1 MVKYIKIELLSLA
14 MILLMLAISYLVKVK
29 NETATY
35 NTFSKE
41 IEIFDSI
48 TKEVN
53 GTDVTS
59 LLYSD
64 YSVRQKGD
72 LVLTKVK
79 YRGNSAKELTAE
91 SGHTINKMFYLDK
104 NVNLLQE
111 NGYRYKAE
119 HALYD
124 QNINFFYV
132 TSPFTGYIND
142 SVIKGSNLKYD
153 VDNKIATA
161 HNINAVF
168 YTGKER

>member
-1 MVKYIKIELLSLA
+1 MLKYIKIELLSLV
-14 MILLMLAISYLVKVK
+14 MILLMLSISYLVKVK
-29 NETATY
+29 NETAKY
-35 NTFSKE
+35 HTFSKE
-41 IEIFDSI
+41 IEVFDSV

-53 GTDVTS
+53 ATNVTS

-64 YSVRQKGD
+64 YTVRQKGD
-72 LVLTKVK
+72 LILTKIK
-79 YRGNSAKELTAE
+79 YKGNSAKELTAE
-91 SGHTINKMFYLDK
+91 SGHTVDKMFYLDK

-119 HALYD
+119 HAVYD

-142 SVIKGSNLKYD
+142 SIIKGSNLKYD

-161 HNINAVF
+161 HNIDAVF
-168 YTGKER
+168 YTRKER

>member
-41 IEIFDSI
+41 IEIFDSV

-53 GTDVTS
+53 GTDVTT

-72 LVLTKVK
+72 LILTKVK

-91 SGHTINKMFYLDK
+91 SGHTINKMFYLDN

-153 VDNKIATA
+153 VNNKIATA

>member
-1 MVKYIKIELLSLA
+1 MLKYIKIELLSFV

-41 IEIFDSI
+41 IEIFNSI

-53 GTDVTS
+53 ATDVTS

-72 LVLTKVK
+72 LILTQVK